1 MEVRARLR
9 FLRMAPRKVRSVA
22 DLIRRL
28 KVADAEYQ
36 LQFMSRDAALPI
48 LKLLK
53 SAIANAENNNKLKK
67 DNLFVKS
74 VFVDQGPVLKRY
86 RPRAFGRAAEIKKR
100 SAHIT
105 IILDEFTP
113 STARKPKGTAKKT
126 TKAKTAAIDRPVVD
140 YKDIKHTTKGRS
152 SDHTDDTASDQAASE
167 HRRPAPGGKELFNR
181 RSGEN

>member
-1 MEVRARLR
+1 
-9 FLRMAPRKVRSVA
+9 MAPRKVRSVV

-28 KVADAEYQ
+28 KVEDAEYQ
-36 LQFMSRDAALPI
+36 LQYMSRDAALPI

-67 DNLFVKS
+67 ENLFVKS

-86 RPRAFGRAAEIKKR
+86 RPRAFGRAAEIRKR

-105 IILDEFTP
+105 LVLDEVTP
-113 STARKPKGTAKKT
+113 STARKPKGATKKEKPAKVN
-126 TKAKTAAIDRPVVD
+126 KADRPVVD
-140 YKDIKHTTKGRS
+140 YKDIKHTSKGRS
-152 SDHTDDTASDQAASE
+152 TDHADDSASEVAPE
-167 HRRPAPGGKELFNR
+167 HRRAAPAGKETFNR